1 MSRIDERREIL
12 DKADFITDHANE
24 IKRTMTALKAARTP
38 ESQKEKLTLIR
49 LYGNLIL
56 DDVEELFFSL
66 GEILP
71 EYGVSS
77 LKELDRMISEKADR
91 ILEEERRKQK

>member
-1 MSRIDERREIL
+1 MSKIDEREEIL
-12 DKADFITDHANE
+12 NKVDSIKDNADE
-24 IKRTMTALKAARTP
+24 IRRAMTVLKVAR
-38 ESQKEKLTLIR
+38 KEASWKEELMLIR

-71 EYGVSS
+71 EYGVADME
-77 LKELDRMISEKADR
+77 ELDRMVAKKTER